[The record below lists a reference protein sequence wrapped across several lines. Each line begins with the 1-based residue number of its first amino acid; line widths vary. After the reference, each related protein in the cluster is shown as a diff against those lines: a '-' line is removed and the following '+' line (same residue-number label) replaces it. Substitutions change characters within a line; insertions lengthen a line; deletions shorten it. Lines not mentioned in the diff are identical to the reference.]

1 MNILLPKIVAIGI
14 YNSQVAVKGK
24 TITRNRTTTMF
35 EIELPIEKGGISYI
49 DSESNAIETDTLI
62 CARPGQIRH
71 SKLPYK
77 CYYIHM
83 ILKEGALFDA
93 LMQCPSF
100 IKTNKTDKYIELF
113 TKLCKHY
120 GYGLQA
126 DEIKIQSL
134 ILELI
139 HNITNDSEKQTYK
152 EKMKNGNYEV
162 IEKTV
167 KYIKNNLTDDLSLEM
182 LSKMA
187 GFSPIYFHN
196 CFKTSTGM
204 TLHSFIELQRIN
216 KAKNLLVTTDYTL
229 TQISEEC
236 GFSSQSY
243 FSYAF
248 KKMTSLTPRQYVKKI
263 FSRYDN

>member
-1 MNILLPKIVAIGI
+1 MNIVLPEIVAIGI
-14 YNSQVAVKGK
+14 YNSQIAVKGK

-49 DSESNAIETDTLI
+49 DEENTPIETDTVI
-62 CARPGQIRH
+62 CAKPGQLRH
-71 SKLPYK
+71 SRLPYK

-83 ILKEGALFDA
+83 MLRGGALYDA
-93 LMQCPSF
+93 LMHCPVF
-100 IKTNKTDKYIELF
+100 IKTTKADKYREIF
-113 TKLCKHY
+113 IKLCKHY
-120 GYGLQA
+120 DEGLET
-126 DEIKIQSL
+126 DEIRIQSL

-139 HNITNDSEKQTYK
+139 HILISDSEKQTFK
-152 EKMKNGNYEV
+152 EKVKGRNYEI
-162 IEKTV
+162 IERTDKH
-167 KYIKNNLTDDLSLEM
+167 IKNNLTSDLSLES
-182 LSKMA
+182 LADLA
-187 GFSPIYFHN
+187 GFSPVYFHN

-248 KKMTSLTPRQYVKKI
+248 KKINGVTPREYVKKV
-263 FSRYDN
+263 FERYDN